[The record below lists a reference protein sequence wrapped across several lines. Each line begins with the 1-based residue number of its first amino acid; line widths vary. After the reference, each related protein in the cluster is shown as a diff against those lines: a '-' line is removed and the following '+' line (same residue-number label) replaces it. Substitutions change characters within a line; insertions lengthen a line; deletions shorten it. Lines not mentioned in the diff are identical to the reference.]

1 MDTAS
6 DMRPSGEPRPSM
18 RRFVTLVA
26 ITAAAMIP
34 AIVLRIEGWRP
45 NPILDAFLFGAAIL
59 AGGFFLSWGAEAAE
73 KRISAGLIV
82 AIVALITVLPEY
94 AVDFYYAYSAGANP
108 GSNYVHYA
116 AANMTGANRL
126 LVGLAWPL
134 LVLLHWRRT
143 RERAIPLLPANRT
156 EVLFL
161 LLPSVYAFTILLKDA
176 ITVVDTIILIA
187 LFGLYMWRASDK
199 GESAEDDDDD
209 EPGPAAA
216 LAELPPARQW
226 LAMGTL
232 TVVAAAVILVSAE
245 PFAEA
250 MVESGRL
257 VGFDEFL
264 LIQWLAPLA
273 SEAPAV
279 VIAVLFVLS
288 GRAEA
293 GLATMIS
300 DKINQWTL
308 LVGMLPLALSLG
320 AGQLSPLP
328 LDARQHEE
336 FFLTA
341 AQSLFGIALLLRLRL
356 GLASAAALAGLFAV
370 QVTMAVLWQSDEAR
384 TIASLTWL
392 AWAYIGLAAV
402 IFALNVRFL
411 PALAKPLWNRAV
423 DDDRR
428 ADAAS
433 GSGNHP

>member
-176 ITVVDTIILIA
+176 ITVVDTIILVA
-187 LFGLYMWRASDK
+187 LFGVYMWRASEK

-216 LAELPPARQW
+216 LAELPAARQW
-226 LAMGTL
+226 LAMGAL
-232 TVVAAAVILVSAE
+232 TVVAAAVILISAE

-288 GRAEA
+288 GRAET

-356 GLASAAALAGLFAV
+356 GLSGAAALAGLFAV
-370 QVTMAVLWQSDEAR
+370 QVTLAVLWQGDEAR

-392 AWAYIGLAAV
+392 AWAYIGLAFT
-402 IFALNVRFL
+402 IFALNVRTL
-411 PALAKPLWNRAV
+411 PALAKPLW
-423 DDDRR
+423 
-428 ADAAS
+428 S
-433 GSGNHP
+433 

>member
-176 ITVVDTIILIA
+176 ITVVDTIILVA
-187 LFGLYMWRASDK
+187 LFGVYMWRASEK

-216 LAELPPARQW
+216 LAELPAARQW
-226 LAMGTL
+226 LAMGAL
-232 TVVAAAVILVSAE
+232 TVIAAAVILISAE

-288 GRAEA
+288 GRAET

-356 GLASAAALAGLFAV
+356 GLSGAAALAGLFAV
-370 QVTMAVLWQSDEAR
+370 QVTLAVLWQGDEAR

-392 AWAYIGLAAV
+392 AWAYIGLAFT
-402 IFALNVRFL
+402 IFALNVRTL
-411 PALAKPLWNRAV
+411 PALAKPLW
-423 DDDRR
+423 
-428 ADAAS
+428 S
-433 GSGNHP
+433 

>member
-1 MDTAS
+1 MPTDADPAS
-6 DMRPSGEPRPSM
+6 LRRPSL
-18 RRFVTLVA
+18 RRFALLLALVA
-26 ITAAAMIP
+26 ATMIP
-34 AIVLRIEGWRP
+34 AVILRIEGWRP
-45 NPILDAFLFGAAIL
+45 NPLLDTFAFGAAIL
-59 AGGFFLSWGAEAAE
+59 AAGFLLSWGAEAAE

-143 RERAIPLLPANRT
+143 REHAISLLPANRT
-156 EVLFL
+156 EILFL
-161 LLPSVYAFTILLKDA
+161 LLPSIYAFVIVAKGR
-176 ITVVDTIILIA
+176 ISPIDTIVLIA
-187 LFGLYMWRASDK
+187 LFGVYMWRASRK
-199 GESAEDDDDD
+199 EAGADDNDDD

-216 LAELPPARQW
+216 LTLLSPLRQW
-226 LAMGTL
+226 LAMGAL

-250 MVESGRL
+250 MIDSGRL
-257 VGFDEFL
+257 LGFDEFL

-279 VIAVLFVLS
+279 VVAALFVLS
-288 GRAEA
+288 GRSET
-293 GLATMIS
+293 GLATMMS

-308 LVGMLPLALSLG
+308 LVGMLPLAVGLG
-320 AGQLSPLP
+320 AGHLTSLP

-341 AQSLFGIALLLRLRL
+341 AQSLFGIGLLLRFRL
-356 GLASAAALAGLFAV
+356 SLAGAAALAILFIV
-370 QVTMAVLWQSDEAR
+370 QVTLAVIWQSDEPR
-384 TIASLTWL
+384 IVNTLTWL
-392 AWAYIGLAAV
+392 AWGYLVLAA
-402 IFALNVRFL
+402 ILFL
-411 PALAKPLWNRAV
+411 TNLQALATLFSRTRLR
-423 DDDRR
+423 DGQR
-428 ADAAS
+428 
-433 GSGNHP
+433 G

>member
-1 MDTAS
+1 
-6 DMRPSGEPRPSM
+6 
-18 RRFVTLVA
+18 
-26 ITAAAMIP
+26 MIP

-45 NPILDAFLFGAAIL
+45 NPLLDALLFGGAIL
-59 AGGFFLSWGAEAAE
+59 AAGFYLSWGAEAAE
-73 KRISAGLIV
+73 SRISAGLIV

-126 LVGLAWPL
+126 LVGVAWPL
-134 LVLLHWRRT
+134 LVLLHWRKT
-143 RERAIPLLPANRT
+143 GERAISLFPANRV
-156 EVLFL
+156 EILFL
-161 LLPSVYAFTILLKDA
+161 LVPSLYAFSVLLKDA
-176 ITVVDTIILIA
+176 ISIVDTVLLIA

-199 GESAEDDDDD
+199 GEGAGSDDDDD

-216 LAELPPARQW
+216 LALLSPKRQW
-226 LAMGTL
+226 LVMGAL
-232 TVVAAAVILVSAE
+232 TVVAAAVIIASAE

-250 MVESGRL
+250 MVDSGRRL
-257 VGFDEFL
+257 GFDEFL

-279 VIAVLFVLS
+279 TVAVLFVLARRS
-288 GRAEA
+288 QQ

-308 LVGMLPLALSLG
+308 LVGMLPLAVSLG
-320 AGQLSPLP
+320 AGQLSSLP

-356 GLASAAALAGLFAV
+356 SLVGAAALAGLFTV
-370 QVTMAVLWQSDEAR
+370 QVVLAVAWQGDEAR
-384 TIASLTWL
+384 TITSLTTLGWIYIVL
-392 AWAYIGLAAV
+392 AGVLL
-402 IFALNVRFL
+402 ALN
-411 PALAKPLWNRAV
+411 AQYLAGLVGAIRPRK
-423 DDDRR
+423 DRSE
-428 ADAAS
+428 AA
-433 GSGNHP
+433 

>member
-1 MDTAS
+1 MTTQADPA
-6 DMRPSGEPRPSM
+6 PSGPHPASL
-18 RRFVTLVA
+18 RRFVMLIAV
-26 ITAAAMIP
+26 TALAMIP
-34 AIVLRIEGWRP
+34 AIVLRVEGWRP
-45 NPILDAFLFGAAIL
+45 NPLLDAFLFGGAIL
-59 AGGFFLSWGAEAAE
+59 AAGFFLSWGAEAAE

-126 LVGLAWPL
+126 LVGIAWPL
-134 LVLLHWRRT
+134 LALLHWRRT
-143 RERAIPLLPANRT
+143 RERAITLLPANRT
-156 EVLFL
+156 EILFL
-161 LLPSVYAFTILLKDA
+161 LLPSLYAFTVLLRDA
-176 ITVVDTIILIA
+176 ITILDAIVLIA
-187 LFGLYMWRASDK
+187 LFGLYMWRASNK
-199 GESAEDDDDD
+199 GGDEGDEGDDD

-216 LAELPPARQW
+216 LARLAPARQW
-226 LAMGTL
+226 LVMGAL
-232 TVVAAAVILVSAE
+232 TVVAALVILASAE

-250 MVESGRL
+250 MVDTGRVL
-257 VGFDEFL
+257 GFDEFL

-279 VIAVLFVLS
+279 TIAILFVLS
-288 GRAEA
+288 RRAEK

-320 AGQLSPLP
+320 AGHLSALP

-356 GLASAAALAGLFAV
+356 GLGSAAALAALFVAQVILAV
-370 QVTMAVLWQSDEAR
+370 AWQGDEAR

-392 AWAYIGLAAV
+392 GWAYLMLASVLFLLNARFVARLIGMTRPRKESVACE
-402 IFALNVRFL
+402 R
-411 PALAKPLWNRAV
+411 P
-423 DDDRR
+423 
-428 ADAAS
+428 
-433 GSGNHP
+433 